1 MSPRVDLVNTLP
13 VQKSRMSDPS
23 DRMVAEALD
32 NLLVDHARSRTTF
45 TIISLRDLL
54 LQQSG
59 VKGFKPDMLR
69 YRVRDRLRTLE
80 KQGLLEQVDVLGKCR
95 KVFRLNID
103 NGPADPPATEDGHA
117 GKETV
122 PALKADDNPPAS
134 QQPSPVSDV
143 PEASPETPSASS
155 DQPAITDGELQ
166 SHLEWERHTLRT
178 EMETVMGESEYYR
191 QLLARFPRASGW
203 ITPLMEAA
211 IAQGSRLKGQLDANI
226 KLRRT
231 LADED
236 REEGEA

>member
-1 MSPRVDLVNTLP
+1 MSPSVDLANTLP

-23 DRMVAEALD
+23 DRMIAEALD
-32 NLLVDHARSRTTF
+32 NLLVDHARSGTTF

-95 KVFRLNID
+95 KVFRLKID
-103 NGPADPPATEDGHA
+103 NGPAD
-117 GKETV
+117 
-122 PALKADDNPPAS
+122 PPAS

-143 PEASPETPSASS
+143 PEASPETPSASA

-166 SHLEWERHTLRT
+166 AHLEWERHTLRT

-203 ITPLMEAA
+203 ITPLMESA